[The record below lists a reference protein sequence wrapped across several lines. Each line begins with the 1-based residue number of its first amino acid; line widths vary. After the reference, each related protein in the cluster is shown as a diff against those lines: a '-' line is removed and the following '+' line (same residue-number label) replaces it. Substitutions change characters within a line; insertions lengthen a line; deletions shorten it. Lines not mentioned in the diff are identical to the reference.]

1 MMRKYPDRPVRL
13 ELDLWFRSS
22 PELREAASGYV
33 SSLMELVDGSVLD
46 LVTIPE
52 IQYQAAL
59 VELPNH
65 QALMLG
71 SLQGPLSTA
80 DRVMRVRPQSLYTS
94 ESSEASN
101 QHPGIPT
108 APFAPDDRPPVIA
121 RSEEHTSELQ
131 SLMRNSYDV

>member
-1 MMRKYPDRPVRL
+1 
-13 ELDLWFRSS
+13 
-22 PELREAASGYV
+22 
-33 SSLMELVDGSVLD
+33 
-46 LVTIPE
+46 
-52 IQYQAAL
+52 
-59 VELPNH
+59 
-65 QALMLG
+65 MLG

-121 RSEEHTSELQ
+121 LLDGYPVENHALLRNRLRVSEVDIKAIDVPVARRRHGDRKSTRL
-131 SLMRNSYDV
+131 NSSH